1 MNKRGVLTSFR
12 GVVSTNNTSPSKLG
26 KYCAEQG
33 WSPDDLSA
41 EIAALSTSA
50 QMEATA
56 SYEAQQEWLLM
67 MEELASL

>member
-1 MNKRGVLTSFR
+1 MNKRGVVDAS
-12 GVVSTNNTSPSKLG
+12 NTSPHQLG

-33 WSPDDLSA
+33 WSPDDVSA

-50 QMEATA
+50 QMEVIA

-67 MEELASL
+67 MEEYASL